1 MTIHT
6 PRPPS
11 KPRDVWGFGS
21 LQTSLEQYQQEKNAT
36 NSSTYSIDT
45 ESSCSSF
52 SSSQLDNIFADDFKI
67 VREDKDKSAA
77 TAAAKSVSYLGGECG
92 ERMGD
97 TTVDFSDLL
106 FESVCSEIRAMNVLS
121 SYQMHYVGTLST
133 DKLRKIIELYNVV
146 IRNVNDIL

>member
-11 KPRDVWGFGS
+11 KPRDVWGIGS
-21 LQTSLEQYQQEKNAT
+21 LQTSLEQYQRENNTT
-36 NSSTYSIDT
+36 NSSAYSIDT
-45 ESSCSSF
+45 ESSRSSF
-52 SSSQLDNIFADDFKI
+52 SSSQLDPLFLDDFKI
-67 VREDKDKSAA
+67 VREDKEKSATA
-77 TAAAKSVSYLGGECG
+77 TKSVSYLGGECG